1 MILIDTDWAETAE
14 LLRYTL
20 ISDSC
25 VIMNNYFLQHGF
37 VQLGPHG
44 ALSVET

>member
-14 LLRYTL
+14 LLKYTL
-20 ISDSC
+20 VSNSGD
-25 VIMNNYFLQHGF
+25 IMNYYLLQHGF
-37 VQLGPHG
+37 VQLGPQG